1 MEQLENNA
9 YFWQKMDTL
18 LLSSTCKIAHEKGS
32 AHPKYPNLIYPV
44 DYGYLQDTVGTDSQ
58 PIHVYKGSLKAQNVD
73 AIVVSADILKKDCEV
88 KLLIGCNEDE
98 KLKILEFLNQTQFQ
112 KAILI
117 QRGNQIPSWANN
129 D

>member
-18 LLSSTCKIAHEKGS
+18 LLSSACKIAHEKGS
-32 AHPKYPNLIYPV
+32 AHP
-44 DYGYLQDTVGTDSQ
+44 VGTDSQ

-117 QRGNQIPSWANN
+117 QRGNQIPGWANN

>member
-18 LLSSTCKIAHEKGS
+18 LLSSACKIAHEKGS
-32 AHPKYPNLIYPV
+32 AHLKYPNLIYPV

>member
-1 MEQLENNA
+1 MLI
-9 YFWQKMDTL
+9 FGRKWIPL
-18 LLSSTCKIAHEKGS
+18 
-32 AHPKYPNLIYPV
+32 YPNLIYPV
-44 DYGYLQDTVGTDSQ
+44 DYGFLQDTVGTDSQ
-58 PIHVYKGSLKAQNVD
+58 PIHVYKGSHKAQNVG

-88 KLLIGCNEDE
+88 KLLVGCDDE
-98 KLKILEFLNQTQFQ
+98 EKIKILEFLNQTQFQ